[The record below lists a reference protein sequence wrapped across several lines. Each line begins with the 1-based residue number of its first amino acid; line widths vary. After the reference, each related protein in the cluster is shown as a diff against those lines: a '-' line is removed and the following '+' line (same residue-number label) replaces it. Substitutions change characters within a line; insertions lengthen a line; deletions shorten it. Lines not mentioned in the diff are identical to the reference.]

1 MTRLEEIEA
10 RKQEIRSEV
19 ETTEDLEKI
28 EELNQEVD
36 SLDEEVKEINEQEE
50 ERKIGE
56 QLEKREV
63 VAEEVSIE
71 EERNIGGNKMETR
84 NKIINNSPLC
94 GKYDE
99 DVDNESAHEV
109 ISKKNE
115 EKARAKR
122 EKMGISEE
130 KIRNYA
136 NMNTRSIQS
145 KAAYNNA
152 ATDNEEQLKVASEVK
167 ANAKPGSLAAKANLV
182 RDYNERNSRK

>member
-1 MTRLEEIEA
+1 M
-10 RKQEIRSEV
+10 
-19 ETTEDLEKI
+19 DL
-28 EELNQEVD
+28 D
-36 SLDEEVKEINEQEE
+36 
-50 ERKIGE
+50 
-56 QLEKREV
+56 
-63 VAEEVSIE
+63 A
-71 EERNIGGNKMETR
+71 
-84 NKIINNSPLC
+84 
-94 GKYDE
+94 
-99 DVDNESAHEV
+99 V
-109 ISKKNE
+109 IKKNE